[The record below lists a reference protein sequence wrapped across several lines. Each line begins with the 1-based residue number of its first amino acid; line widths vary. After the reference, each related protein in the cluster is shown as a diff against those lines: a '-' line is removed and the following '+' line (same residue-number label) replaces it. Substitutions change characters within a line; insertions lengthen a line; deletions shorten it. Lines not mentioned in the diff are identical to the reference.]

1 MAKKASK
8 KKTAKKPAKK
18 AAKKT
23 TKKKPAAKKP
33 AKKKPAKKASAKKK
47 TAKKP
52 TKKAAKKPAKKKPA
66 KKKSAAKKSATKKS
80 TTKKKSAARK
90 KPAKKATKKPAKKS
104 AKKKSAAK
112 KSAGK
117 KKPAAKKSTTSKKT
131 SGKSGKKK
139 TAAKTTRK
147 KSTMAKKS
155 SGSKKAGVKRTA
167 KKISNKGVLIKL
179 KRDKEETP
187 EGKPRREVKAVEK
200 SRGENPVNL
209 HHRKPTKKEADEFR
223 QLLVVRRAQLQGD
236 VTELQNE
243 AFSDETQQ
251 VSTNHLADGAFEQYE
266 QEFALSMIE
275 NETEEL
281 KEIARAI
288 EKIDRGEYG
297 VCESCGIDISIERL
311 RVMPYTRICIHCREE
326 FEERGGGE
334 EYGVHPER
342 RV

>member
-104 AKKKSAAK
+104 AKKKSAA
-112 KSAGK
+112 